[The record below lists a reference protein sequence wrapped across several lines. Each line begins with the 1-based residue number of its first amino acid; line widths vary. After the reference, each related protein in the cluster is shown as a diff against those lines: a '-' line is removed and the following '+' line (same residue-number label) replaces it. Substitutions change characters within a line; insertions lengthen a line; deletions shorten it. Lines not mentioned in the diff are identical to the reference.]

1 MGRKIIAAAL
11 ALFLVFSLASCGPD
25 KPLPVIA
32 LPEAD
37 FTVTS
42 AEDRFTDY
50 YNDVLLLYPVISGY
64 ADAKAEAAV
73 NEQLRDRVLSEYTA
87 AALASDEE
95 VSYTYQI
102 TEIRVMLMT
111 EGFCSLVVIGQYVGT
126 DASHVEYVSYTIN
139 ADLVGG
145 RLLSTHDLLEDE
157 TTLRKLF
164 LDGKFSFAYG
174 SAELLGEET
183 FSDMLLP
190 YRAEYGISPDIFF
203 TEGHI
208 GIHVELPHVLGGYAG
223 FTLNILSAGDVLRPG
238 RVGTL
243 LTTDVSAQETK
254 Q

>member
-1 MGRKIIAAAL
+1 MFML
-11 ALFLVFSLASCGPD
+11 LVFSLVACEKE

-32 LPEAD
+32 LPEPD

-42 AEDRFTDY
+42 EEDHFTDY

-64 ADAKAEAAV
+64 VNAAAEAAV
-73 NEQLRDRVLSEYTA
+73 NEQMRDRVMAEYTA

-111 EGFCSLVVIGQYVGT
+111 KGFCSLVVIGQYVGT
-126 DASHVEYVSYTIN
+126 ESNHVEYVSFTIN

-145 RLLSTHDLLEDE
+145 QLLSTRDLVADE
-157 TTLRKLF
+157 ATLRKHF
-164 LDGKFSFAYG
+164 TDGQFSLAYG
-174 SAELLGEET
+174 SAEMIGEET
-183 FSDMLLP
+183 FADMLLP

-203 TEGHI
+203 TEGYI

-223 FTLNILSAGDVLRPG
+223 FTLNILSVSDLLRPG

-243 LTTDVSAQETK
+243 LTTDVTAQETK

>member
-11 ALFLVFSLASCGPD
+11 AMLLLFALAGCDRD
-25 KPLPVIA
+25 KPLPVLS

-42 AEDRFTDY
+42 REDHFTDY

-64 ADAKAEAAV
+64 GDAEAERDI
-73 NEQLRDRVLSEYTA
+73 NEQMRDRVLAEYSA

-111 EGFCSLVVIGQYVGT
+111 AGFCSMVVFGQYIGT

-139 ADLVGG
+139 ADLEG
-145 RLLSTHDLLEDE
+145 RRLVTMRDLVADE
-157 TTLRKLF
+157 PSLRKLF
-164 LDGKFSFAYG
+164 TDGKFALAYG
-174 SAELLGEET
+174 TGELLKGERYA
-183 FSDMLLP
+183 DLLLP
-190 YRAEYGISPDIFF
+190 YRAEYGFSPDIFF

-208 GIHVELPHVLGGYAG
+208 GIHVELPHVLGGWAG
-223 FTLNILSAGDVLRPG
+223 FTLNILTPGVSLCPG
-238 RVGTL
+238 RIGTL
-243 LTTDVSAQETK
+243 LTTDASGAESK
-254 Q
+254 K